1 MVLERL
7 LSLGKK
13 ERDVTEDMRRH
24 IELLCDACKTFKAAL
39 ENEDRKLMREVI
51 DLERQGDSARR
62 GVISHIYEGAFLPY
76 LRPDLCKFVE
86 VVDEVFDLLK
96 DTATYCLDTDLPE
109 PLRGECVRVALL
121 NFRMSEM
128 LMIAFDAMLKGQDLR
143 EKTLAIRIYE
153 KKIDDMKFSIIN
165 EAQQIPVSDFWSG
178 KMLSDLISGLTS
190 ISNVIE
196 DASDHLQILNL
207 STR

>member
-1 MVLERL
+1 MIFERIL
-7 LSLGKK
+7 QFGKK

-24 IELLCDACKTFKAAL
+24 IQLLCDACNTFKTAL
-39 ENEDRKLMREVI
+39 EKQDRNLMRAVI
-51 DLERQGDSARR
+51 DLERQGDSVRR
-62 GVISHIYEGAFLPY
+62 EVISNIYEGAFLPY

-96 DTATYCLDTDLPE
+96 DTATYYLDTDLPQ
-109 PLRGECVRVALL
+109 PLRNECVRVALL
-121 NFRMSEM
+121 NFRMCEM
-128 LMIAFDAMLKGQDLR
+128 LLITFEAMLEGWDLR

-153 KKIDDMKFSIIN
+153 KKIDDMKFEIMNQARAIG
-165 EAQQIPVSDFWSG
+165 VTDFWSG

-190 ISNVIE
+190 ISDLIE
-196 DASDHLQILNL
+196 DASDHLQILNV

>member
-1 MVLERL
+1 MIFERIL
-7 LSLGKK
+7 QFGKK

-24 IELLCDACKTFKAAL
+24 IKLLCEACNTFKTAL
-39 ENEDRKLMREVI
+39 EKQDRDLMREVI
-51 DLERQGDSARR
+51 DLERQGDSVRR
-62 GVISHIYEGAFLPY
+62 EVISHIYEGAFLPY

-96 DTATYCLDTDLPE
+96 DTATYYLDTDLPE
-109 PLRGECVRVALL
+109 PLRNECVRVALL
-121 NFRMSEM
+121 NFRMCEM
-128 LMIAFDAMLKGQDLR
+128 LLITFEAMLEGQDLR

-153 KKIDDMKFSIIN
+153 KKIDDMKFEIMN
-165 EAQQIPVSDFWSG
+165 QAHEVGVTDFWSG

-190 ISNVIE
+190 ISDIIE

>member
-1 MVLERL
+1 MFLERL
-7 LSLGKK
+7 LSPGKK
-13 ERDVTEDMRRH
+13 ERDVTEKMRRQ
-24 IELLCDACKTFKAAL
+24 IQLLCEACSKFKTAL
-39 ENEDRKLMREVI
+39 ESRDRNLMCEVI
-51 DLERQGDSARR
+51 DLERQGDSVRR

-96 DTATYCLDTDLPE
+96 DTATYCRSIELPE

-128 LMIAFDAMLKGQDLR
+128 LLSAFDAMLKNYDLR
-143 EKTLAIRIYE
+143 EKALAIRIYE
-153 KKIDDMKFSIIN
+153 KKIDDMKFNIIN

-178 KMLSDLISGLTS
+178 KMLSELISGLTS
-190 ISNVIE
+190 ISDVIE

-207 STR
+207 SMR

>member
-1 MVLERL
+1 MVLDRI

-13 ERDVTEDMRRH
+13 ERDVTADMRKH
-24 IELLCDACKTFKAAL
+24 ISLLCDACSLFRTAL
-39 ENEDRKLMREVI
+39 EKQDRKLMRKVVA
-51 DLERQGDSARR
+51 LEREGDSVRR
-62 GVISHIYEGAFLPY
+62 EVISHIYEGAFLPY

-96 DTATYCLDTDLPE
+96 DTTACYFDADIPE
-109 PLRGECVRVALL
+109 ALRGECARVALL

-128 LMIAFDAMLKGQDLR
+128 LLIAFEEMLKGQDLR

-153 KKIDDMKFSIIN
+153 KKIDDMKFLIIN
-165 EAQQIPVSDFWSG
+165 EAQGIPVSGFWSG
-178 KMLSDLISGLTS
+178 KMLADFISGLTS
-190 ISNVIE
+190 ISDIIE
-196 DASDHLQILNL
+196 DASDHLQILNV

>member
-1 MVLERL
+1 M
-7 LSLGKK
+7 
-13 ERDVTEDMRRH
+13 
-24 IELLCDACKTFKAAL
+24 
-39 ENEDRKLMREVI
+39 
-51 DLERQGDSARR
+51 
-62 GVISHIYEGAFLPY
+62 ISHIYEGAFLPY

-96 DTATYCLDTDLPE
+96 DTATYYLDTDLPE
-109 PLRGECVRVALL
+109 PLRNECVRVALL
-121 NFRMSEM
+121 NFRMCEM
-128 LMIAFDAMLKGQDLR
+128 LLITFEAMLEGEDLR

-153 KKIDDMKFSIIN
+153 KKIDDMKFDIISQ
-165 EAQQIPVSDFWSG
+165 AQQVGVADFWSG

-190 ISNVIE
+190 ISDIIE

>member
-1 MVLERL
+1 MIFERL
-7 LSLGKK
+7 LQFGKK

-24 IELLCDACKTFKAAL
+24 IQLLCDACNTFKAAL
-39 ENEDRKLMREVI
+39 EKQDTNLMREVI
-51 DLERQGDSARR
+51 DLERQGDSVRR
-62 GVISHIYEGAFLPY
+62 EVISHIYEGAFLPY

-96 DTATYCLDTDLPE
+96 DTATYYLDTDLPE
-109 PLRGECVRVALL
+109 PLRNECVRVALL
-121 NFRMSEM
+121 NFRMCEM
-128 LMIAFDAMLKGQDLR
+128 LLITFEAMLEGEDLR

-153 KKIDDMKFSIIN
+153 KKIDDMKFDIIN
-165 EAQQIPVSDFWSG
+165 QAQQVGVADFWSG

-190 ISNVIE
+190 ISDIIE

>member
-1 MVLERL
+1 MILERIL
-7 LSLGKK
+7 QFGKK
-13 ERDVTEDMRRH
+13 EREVTEDMRRH
-24 IELLCDACKTFKAAL
+24 IQLLCDACNTFKTAM
-39 ENEDRKLMREVI
+39 EKQDRNLMREVI
-51 DLERQGDSARR
+51 DLERQGDSVRR
-62 GVISHIYEGAFLPY
+62 DVISHIYEGAFLPY

-96 DTATYCLDTDLPE
+96 DTASCYLDTDLPE
-109 PLRGECVRVALL
+109 PLRNDCVRVALL
-121 NFRMSEM
+121 NFRMCEM
-128 LMIAFDAMLKGQDLR
+128 LLITFEAMLEGRDLR

-153 KKIDDMKFSIIN
+153 KKIDDMKFDIFSQ
-165 EAQQIPVSDFWSG
+165 AQEVGVTDFWSG

-190 ISNVIE
+190 ISDMIE

>member
-1 MVLERL
+1 MIFERIL
-7 LSLGKK
+7 QFGKK

-24 IELLCDACKTFKAAL
+24 IQLLCDACNTFKAAL
-39 ENEDRKLMREVI
+39 EKQDTNLMREVI
-51 DLERQGDSARR
+51 DLERQGDSVRR
-62 GVISHIYEGAFLPY
+62 AVISHIYEGAFLPY

-96 DTATYCLDTDLPE
+96 DTATYYLDTDLPE
-109 PLRGECVRVALL
+109 PLRNECVRVALL
-121 NFRMSEM
+121 NFRMCEM
-128 LMIAFDAMLKGQDLR
+128 LLITFEAMLEGEDLR

-153 KKIDDMKFSIIN
+153 KKIDDMKFDIIN
-165 EAQQIPVSDFWSG
+165 QAQQVGVADFWSG

-190 ISNVIE
+190 ISDIIE

>member
-1 MVLERL
+1 MVLERI

-24 IELLCDACKTFKAAL
+24 IQLLCDACNMFKTAL
-39 ENEDRKLMREVI
+39 EKQDRNLMRKVVA
-51 DLERQGDSARR
+51 LEREGDSVRR
-62 GVISHIYEGAFLPY
+62 EVISHIYEGAFLPF

-96 DTATYCLDTDLPE
+96 DTVSCYLDAELPGA
-109 PLRGECVRVALL
+109 LRSECVRVALL
-121 NFRMSEM
+121 NFRMCEM
-128 LMIAFDAMLKGQDLR
+128 LMISFEAMLKGQDLR

-153 KKIDDMKFSIIN
+153 KKIDDMKFGIIS

-178 KMLSDLISGLTS
+178 KKLSDLISGLTS
-190 ISNVIE
+190 ISDIIE
-196 DASDHLQILNL
+196 DASDHLQILNV